1 MKEKKDIKKHSL
13 LAGLDGDDSLDLT
26 DQKEASS
33 AYFEEDSGVFV
44 DDDADSYYGDDKGEA
59 KSEKK
64 KAKPKDKGLKNLF
77 GFAWWEFVA
86 VVIEALLLIYLILVF
101 TGVLPLL

>member
-1 MKEKKDIKKHSL
+1 MKEKKDTKKHSL
-13 LAGLDGDDSLDLT
+13 LAGLDEEDSLDLT

-44 DDDADSYYGDDKGEA
+44 DDDTDSYYGEDTGEA

-64 KAKPKDKGLKNLF
+64 KVKPKHKGIKNLF
-77 GFAWWEFVA
+77 GFLWWEFI
-86 VVIEALLLIYLILVF
+86 VIIIEVLLLVYVLLVF
-101 TGVLPLL
+101 TGILPLL